1 MHGAFGV
8 KFKKFFLSARQ
19 WRFPFFPKRFIVLYF
34 GFKSMAHF
42 SSFLYKVWGLW
53 WGSFFYLYSQ
63 WIQHYLLKNLSFFH
77 WIAFAPLSK
86 INWAHLWI
94 FQTVVLEK
102 TLESP
107 LDSKE
112 VKPVNPKGNQS
123 WIFTVRIDAKAESTL
138 TTWCEEL
145 THWKRLWCWERLR
158 ARGMWGAEDE
168 MVGWHHQLNGH
179 EFEQTQGD
187 SEGQE
192 RLACCSPWG
201 HRVRHEL
208 SDWTTTFGG
217 VFLGSIL
224 FHCSVCSST
233 TITLSW

>member
-8 KFKKFFLSARQ
+8 KFKKFFPSPRH

-42 SSFLYKVWGLW
+42 SWFLYKVWGLW

-112 VKPVNPKGNQS
+112 IKPVNPKENQS
-123 WIFTVRIDAKAESTL
+123 WIFTGRTDAKAEAL
-138 TTWCEEL
+138 I
-145 THWKRLWCWERLR
+145 LWPPDAKNWLSGKDSD
-158 ARGMWGAEDE
+158 AGKDWGQEGGGE
-168 MVGWHHQLNGH
+168 QRMRWLNGIINLM
-179 EFEQTQGD
+179 D
-187 SEGQE
+187 MS
-192 RLACCSPWG
+192 
-201 HRVRHEL
+201 L
-208 SDWTTTFGG
+208 SKLREIVKNRKD
-217 VFLGSIL
+217 
-224 FHCSVCSST
+224 
-233 TITLSW
+233 